1 MPVLSA
7 RGGQATSISLRFAR
21 RAAQLAWMPARQMA
35 IVLSVYASLLHDWVI
50 PEHYRE
56 WWGYGAYFLA
66 AAAAQAFLGGLLLFW
81 PNRRVC
87 LMGIVGN
94 CAILI
99 LYVVTRTVGIPFFG
113 PAAGRVE
120 PVGSLD
126 LAAAAAEIGLVAV
139 LLRHVMRNDR
149 RECHESVEDFQ
160 TRRPEAERP
169 QRGVIAAA
177 PRAPGLEPGG

>member
-1 MPVLSA
+1 MLSA
-7 RGGQATSISLRFAR
+7 RGGQASNTALRFAR
-21 RAAQLAWMPARQMA
+21 RAARLAWTPARQLA

-66 AAAAQAFLGGLLLFW
+66 AAAAQAFLAGLLLFW
-81 PNRRVC
+81 PGRRVF
-87 LMGIVGN
+87 LIGIVGN

-99 LYVVTRTVGIPFFG
+99 LYVVTRTLGIPLFG

-120 PVGSLD
+120 PVGGLD

-139 LLRHVMRNDR
+139 LLRYVIRNDR
-149 RECHESVEDFQ
+149 REWGESVEDFQ
-160 TRRPEAERP
+160 TRRPEAERS
-169 QRGVIAAA
+169 RSGVIPAAA
-177 PRAPGLEPGG
+177 RAPGLEPGR